1 MTSKKAEKIVCRY
14 GICPECGRYEC
25 ILVSGNRC
33 LRCLL
38 GDRKDE

>member
-1 MTSKKAEKIVCRY
+1 MTKNETIIGKY
-14 GICPECGRYEC
+14 GYCPECGVYGC
-25 ILVSGNRC
+25 ILVSGNAC